1 MKQQR
6 QLEFWNPA
14 LQRYEFASATAPRSK
29 DILREVVTR
38 EVLRYQGLNSMAY
51 SGTTNPATIYRIM
64 TGNSNSVFPYYRELE
79 EKDLSIASALE
90 TRKLL
95 VQGREWSVVSA
106 DENDNQA
113 QQYHDEASA
122 FLRDIPGFGFLL
134 EELLDAPAYGYT
146 VAEIM
151 WRNDGNRVAVDKIV
165 GRPQEFFDFRQDYL
179 DPPLGDLRF
188 LPTMMPPG
196 DEVPQEKF
204 LVATYKPRHGD
215 RRGMPLLRKLFWPSW
230 FKRTGL
236 GLDLKFL
243 EKPRGTIAV
252 QYSSGADATAKS
264 EALAV
269 AEGIANEI
277 AVAVPDSVKIL
288 ESLLSN
294 TRIRD
299 GRDYQGMID
308 YLDAEI
314 TRLILG
320 QTLSTRGQEQ
330 GKGTQALG
338 TVHEDLLYQIVKRD
352 AQDLSTV
359 IDEQLLGPWL
369 LWTFGEQAL
378 DRSYRP
384 HFVIDVE
391 AEKDLLE
398 RARALK
404 EARGLV
410 DIPLA
415 YAREQLGVPAP
426 EEGEE
431 LVSQPSIPIELTG
444 LPAGDDGGFGR

>member
-1 MKQQR
+1 MRNPSQKQ
-6 QLEFWNPA
+6 LWNEG
-14 LQRYEFASATAPRSK
+14 LGRYEFADVPAPRANSL
-29 DILREVVTR
+29 LREVVTR
-38 EVLRYQGLNSMAY
+38 EVLRYQGLNSQAY

-64 TGNSNSVFPYYRELE
+64 TTGSNSVFPYYRELE

-106 DENDNQA
+106 DEADGQA
-113 QQYHDEASA
+113 QFYHDEASA
-122 FLRDIPGFGFLL
+122 FLRSIPGVGFLI
-134 EELLDAPAYGYT
+134 EELLDAPAYGYV

-151 WRNDGNRVAVDKIV
+151 WRNDGGQIGVDKII

-188 LPTMMPPG
+188 LPFMIPPG

-204 LVATYKPRHGD
+204 LVSTYRPRHGD
-215 RRGMPLLRKLFWPSW
+215 RRGLPLLRKLFWPSW
-230 FKRTGL
+230 FKRQGL
-236 GLDLKFL
+236 RLDLQFL

-252 QYSSGADATAKS
+252 QYADGADAGAKS

-269 AEGIANEI
+269 AEGIASEI
-277 AVAVPDSVKIL
+277 AIAVPSSVKIL

-294 TRIRD
+294 TRLRE
-299 GRDYQGMID
+299 GKDYQIIID
-308 YLDAEI
+308 YLDAEM

-338 TVHEDLLYQIVKRD
+338 SVHENMLYQIVKRD
-352 AQDLSTV
+352 AADVSTV
-359 IDEQLLGPWL
+359 IDEQLLRPWL

-378 DRSYRP
+378 DRSFRP

-415 YAREQLGVPAP
+415 YARQQLGVPAP

-431 LVSQPSIPIELTG
+431 LVSRPSIPVELTG
-444 LPAGDDGGFGR
+444 LPPADTGGFGQ